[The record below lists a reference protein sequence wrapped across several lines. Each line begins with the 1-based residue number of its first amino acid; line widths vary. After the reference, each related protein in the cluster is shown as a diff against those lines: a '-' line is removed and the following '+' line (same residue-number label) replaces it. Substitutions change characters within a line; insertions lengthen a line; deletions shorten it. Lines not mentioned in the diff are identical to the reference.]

1 MIVAVHKQVDMMVNK
16 AKMAIDEAKEQINK
30 VNRLEQG
37 DLGEFTEAQ
46 MALEEISEE
55 LDALYRS
62 ATREQKD
69 RLQRAM
75 QQIRQTM
82 NEMILR

>member
-1 MIVAVHKQVDMMVNK
+1 MAVHKQVDMMVNK

-30 VNRLEQG
+30 ANRLEQG

>member
-30 VNRLEQG
+30 ANRLEQG